1 MDKPLSPGER
11 LADAVTGLAR
21 RLEQLRD
28 ALDVLACD
36 ITIAEVRQQR
46 ESQDREYESA
56 ATQQGHRSDCDGGGP
71 SRAGRAPPP

>member
-36 ITIAEVRQQR
+36 ITIAEVRLRR
-46 ESQDREYESA
+46 ESQGRE
-56 ATQQGHRSDCDGGGP
+56 
-71 SRAGRAPPP
+71 

>member
-1 MDKPLSPGER
+1 MDKPLTPAEH

-46 ESQDREYESA
+46 ANEGRE
-56 ATQQGHRSDCDGGGP
+56 
-71 SRAGRAPPP
+71 

>member
-1 MDKPLSPGER
+1 MDKPLTPAEH

-28 ALDVLACD
+28 ALDVLACE

-46 ESQDREYESA
+46 ANEGRE
-56 ATQQGHRSDCDGGGP
+56 
-71 SRAGRAPPP
+71 

>member
-1 MDKPLSPGER
+1 MLRAVMDKPLTRGEH

-36 ITIAEVRQQR
+36 ITIAEVRLRR
-46 ESQDREYESA
+46 ESQGRE
-56 ATQQGHRSDCDGGGP
+56 
-71 SRAGRAPPP
+71 